1 MSHTVRVPGISETPP
16 IRAILFDVDGTLV
29 DSIAMIVAGLGDTYE
44 KFTGTRPLDTEII
57 SLIGTPLVAQM
68 KLFGLSPDETQ
79 LQELCDYT
87 IQRYGVHQDLETEF
101 ADATLALIKAK
112 EHGFKTALVTSRNAV
127 EVEILAQHFSGWS
140 AADTAVSA
148 SDVVNP
154 KPSPDPALLA
164 IERLGVS
171 AENAIMIGDSVFDLR
186 CARGAGL
193 RSGAVLYGAGKKED
207 LLAETPDYVFTTP
220 TDLLDWVCNL
230 IEQHHATEENHS
242 CRTDF

>member
-1 MSHTVRVPGISETPP
+1 VPGISENPP

-29 DSIAMIVAGLGDTYE
+29 DSIAMIIAGLGDTYE
-44 KFTGTRPLDTEII
+44 NFTGNRPSDSEIAA
-57 SLIGTPLVAQM
+57 LIGTPLVGQM
-68 KLFGLSPDETQ
+68 KLFGLNPDEAQ

-87 IQRYGVHQDLETEF
+87 IQRYGVHKHLETEF
-101 ADATLALIKAK
+101 VDAVEALINA
-112 EHGFKTALVTSRNAV
+112 HQIGLKTALVTSRNAV
-127 EVEILAQHFSGWS
+127 EVEILSQHFSGWS

-164 IERLGVS
+164 LERLGVS
-171 AENAIMIGDSVFDLR
+171 AEDAIMIGDSVFDLR

>member
-1 MSHTVRVPGISETPP
+1 MPGISQGISENPP

-29 DSIAMIVAGLGDTYE
+29 DSVAMIVAGLGDTYE
-44 KFTGTRPLDTEII
+44 KFTGARPSNDEIVA
-57 SLIGTPLVAQM
+57 LIGTPLAAQM
-68 KLFGLSPDETQ
+68 RLFGLNPSETE
-79 LQELCDYT
+79 LQQLCDYT
-87 IQRYGVHQDLETEF
+87 IARYGVHQDLETEF
-101 ADATLALIKAK
+101 REATDALIRA
-112 EHGFKTALVTSRNAV
+112 HQSGIRTALVTSRNAV
-127 EVEILAQHFSGWS
+127 EVEILSQHFRGWD
-140 AADTAVSA
+140 AAETAVSA
-148 SDVVNP
+148 SDVLNP

-164 IERLGVS
+164 IERLGVK

-220 TDLLDWVCNL
+220 SDLLDWVCNL
-230 IEQHHATEENHS
+230 TEQQHATEENHS

>member
-1 MSHTVRVPGISETPP
+1 MPGISQGITENPP
-16 IRAILFDVDGTLV
+16 IRAILFDVDGTVV

-44 KFTGTRPLDTEII
+44 KFTGTRPSDADIHA
-57 SLIGTPLVAQM
+57 LIGTPLVAQM
-68 KLFGLSPDETQ
+68 KLFGLSPDDQQ

-101 ADATLALIKAK
+101 VAATDALIKA
-112 EHGFKTALVTSRNAV
+112 HQSGLKTALVTSRNAV
-127 EVEILAQHFSGWS
+127 EVEILSQHFRGWT

-230 IEQHHATEENHS
+230 TEQNHATEENHS

>member
-1 MSHTVRVPGISETPP
+1 MPGISENPQ

-44 KFTGTRPLDTEII
+44 KYTGSRPSEAEINA
-57 SLIGTPLVAQM
+57 LIGTPLVAQM
-68 KLFGLSPDETQ
+68 KLFGLNPNDEE
-79 LQELCDYT
+79 LIELCDYT
-87 IQRYGVHQDLETEF
+87 ITRYGVHQHLETEF
-101 ADATLALIKAK
+101 PEAVDALIQARKA
-112 EHGFKTALVTSRNAV
+112 GLRTALVTSRNAV
-127 EVEILAQHFSGWS
+127 EVQILSQHFRGWNW
-140 AADTAVSA
+140 AETAVSA

-164 IERLGVS
+164 LERLGIG
-171 AENAIMIGDSVFDLR
+171 AENAVMIGDSVFDLR

-193 RSGAVLYGAGKKED
+193 LSGAVLYGAGKKED

-220 TDLLDWVCNL
+220 SDLLDWVCNL
-230 IEQHHATEENHS
+230 TEQQHATEENHS

>member
-1 MSHTVRVPGISETPP
+1 MPGISENPP

-29 DSIAMIVAGLGDTYE
+29 DSVAMIVAGLGDTYE
-44 KFTGTRPLDTEII
+44 KFNGTRPSEAEIVA
-57 SLIGTPLVAQM
+57 LIGTPLVAQM
-68 KLFGLSPDETQ
+68 KLFGLNPDEAE
-79 LQELCDYT
+79 LQQLCDYT
-87 IQRYGVHQDLETEF
+87 IQQYGVHQHLETEF
-101 ADATLALIKAK
+101 EDAIEALLRA
-112 EHGFKTALVTSRNAV
+112 HAAGLRTALVTSRNAV
-127 EVEILAQHFSGWS
+127 EVEILSQHFRGWS
-140 AADTAVSA
+140 AAETAVSA

-207 LLAETPDYVFTTP
+207 LLAETPDFVFTTP